1 MLIVSYSMATNFNH
15 DDKNGGE
22 NIQPHLGSSQFK
34 EPSSLEQIN
43 PGFVSDDHDNKEY
56 NNQTS
61 STLNNQG
68 QLSTTRSDDD
78 SRVNSTENGDVS
90 DTSSYPVMF
99 STGGHCSVVQE
110 QVVIKQL
117 DGSKVIQTEQC
128 CDYTQSYKKK
138 QKPLRKER
146 ILRLKILSII
156 AIIIYFPLGIPSAY
170 FAFNIKKEFD
180 AGIVR
185 GNIDKAQ
192 KYAGRSEKLVI
203 FAIIFAILT
212 AVLVFALV
220 DRLSGNNDSYVP
232 THRILPGR

>member
-1 MLIVSYSMATNFNH
+1 MNLSMATNFNH
-15 DDKNGGE
+15 DVPTLDDKDDGG
-22 NIQPHLGSSQFK
+22 NIQPHLGSFQFK
-34 EPSSLEQIN
+34 EPTSLEHIN
-43 PGFVSDDHDNKEY
+43 PGFVSDDHDNIEY

-61 STLNNQG
+61 STLNNKG
-68 QLSTTRSDDD
+68 QRSTDDD
-78 SRVNSTENGDVS
+78 SRVNSIEHGDGS
-90 DTSSYPVMF
+90 DTTSYPVMY
-99 STGGHCSVVQE
+99 STGGHSSVVQE
-110 QVVIKQL
+110 QVVIKKL

-128 CDYTQSYKKK
+128 CDYTQTYKKK

-156 AIIIYFPLGIPSAY
+156 AIIVYFPLGIPAVY

-192 KYAGRSEKLVI
+192 KYAGRAEKLVI
-203 FAIIFAILT
+203 FAIIFAFLT

-220 DRLSGNNDSYVP
+220 DRLSGNNDGYVP
-232 THRILPGR
+232 SHRILPGR

>member
-1 MLIVSYSMATNFNH
+1 MATNFNH
-15 DDKNGGE
+15 DDQDGGE
-22 NIQPHLGSSQFK
+22 NIQPHLGSFQYK

-43 PGFVSDDHDNKEY
+43 PGFVSADHDNKEY

-61 STLNNQG
+61 PTLNNTG
-68 QLSTTRSDDD
+68 QLSTDNHN

-90 DTSSYPVMF
+90 DTASYPVMY
-99 STGGHCSVVQE
+99 STGGHSSVVQE
-110 QVVIKQL
+110 QVVIKKL

-128 CDYTQSYKKK
+128 CDYAQSYKKK

-156 AIIIYFPLGIPSAY
+156 AIIIYFPLGIPAAY

-203 FAIIFAILT
+203 FAIIFAVLT

-220 DRLSGNNDSYVP
+220 DRLSGNNDGYVP